1 MSDTHYT
8 GLLRVF
14 VKCANNLKDTD
25 IGGKS
30 DPYAVITFDHT
41 KEGAPKKQKTHVIN
55 NNLNP
60 VWNANLFFLVSD
72 ECKQFKV
79 ELFDEDIGKDDKLG
93 HVHILRKDEDV
104 RFQYT
109 GDTYYLENGGG
120 GTVEIWT
127 QEINVSSGLGQRLS
141 DKFNDINAYLAAKN
155 RENFALLEV
164 YLHGAE
170 GLKSGLIDKSD
181 PYAKLDF
188 SQDPQ
193 KDQFH
198 PHKLRTKTIDNNPSP
213 VWEEVFHFL
222 VPWDIKT
229 FKIEIFDEDV
239 GKDDSLGHVNVAVGK
254 VGTMKNRDKLAV
266 SKKGNLQLS
275 YAVLPMKPL
284 FDDIE

>member
-1 MSDTHYT
+1 MDKHYT

-14 VKCANNLKDTD
+14 VKQAAGLKDTD
-25 IGGKS
+25 IAGKS

-55 NNLNP
+55 NTLTP
-60 VWNANLFFLVSD
+60 VWNCDLFFLVSD

-79 ELFDEDIGKDDKLG
+79 ELFDEGIGSDDKLG
-93 HVHILRKDEDV
+93 YCHILRKDEDV
-104 RFQYT
+104 RFQFT
-109 GDTYYLENGGG
+109 GDTYYLEKGGG

-127 QEINVSSGLGQRLS
+127 QEIDVSTGLGGRLG
-141 DKFNDINAYLAAKN
+141 DKLNDINAFLAAKK

-188 SQDPQ
+188 SQDSQ
-193 KDQFH
+193 SDKIH

-213 VWEEVFHFL
+213 TWEEVFHFL
-222 VPWDIKT
+222 VPWDLKT
-229 FKIEIFDEDV
+229 FKVEIFDEDV
-239 GKDDSLGHVNVAVGK
+239 GRDDSLGHVNVAVGK

-266 SKKGNLQLS
+266 SKKGNLMIS
-275 YAVLPMKPL
+275 YAMIPMKPL
-284 FDDIE
+284 FDEAQ